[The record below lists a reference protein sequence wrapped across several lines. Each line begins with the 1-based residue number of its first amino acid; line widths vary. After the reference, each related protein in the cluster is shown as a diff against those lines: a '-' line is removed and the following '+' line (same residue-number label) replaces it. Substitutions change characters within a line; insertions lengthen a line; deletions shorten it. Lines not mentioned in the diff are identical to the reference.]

1 MEKVKNRDNVMI
13 GEYLNEILGEKIA
26 DEIIRAWEKKL
37 KIVEEI
43 GDMNLPVDDWDKMEE
58 EIIRGAVE

>member
-1 MEKVKNRDNVMI
+1 MEKVKNANNLMVR
-13 GEYLNEILGEKIA
+13 EYLNEILGKKLA
-26 DEIIRAWEKKL
+26 GDIIKAWEKKL

-43 GDMNLPVDDWDKMEE
+43 ETMNLPVDDWEKMEE